1 MQLVIFAVGI
11 LLFIGL
17 VLVHEW
23 GHFIVAKRNGVEA
36 EEFGLFF
43 PPRIW
48 SKKLKSGLRLSVNW
62 IPLGG
67 FVKLKGENDSDERKG
82 SLGAASLGV
91 KAKIMLA
98 GVTMNLLAGIILLM
112 ILAWVG
118 MPKLITKD
126 NPYINEDQ
134 FTVASDT
141 HVIHKEVLAHYVI
154 PGSPAQHIGL
164 SGYDSIVM
172 LTNGAKTFH
181 IDSVEKL
188 EQATK
193 AFAGQKITITYKSNG
208 QTFQKQVRLLTKKV
222 VLASQKTN
230 NPQGYLGVEDPT
242 LVQLQRS
249 TWSAPV
255 VALGLTGQ
263 IFKLTFLGIGHAFGG
278 LGSTIAGW
286 LTHNYAARENGQTT
300 ASNQV
305 GGPVAIGYALWGAGN
320 LGINVMLFLIAL
332 ISLTLALMNVLPIPA
347 LDGGRLAM
355 MLVSRGIFKRPL
367 SRIMEERIVGASF
380 LVLMGLVVLITV
392 VDVKRFF

>member
-1 MQLVIFAVGI
+1 MQILVFAVGI
-11 LLFIGL
+11 VLFIGL

-23 GHFIVAKRNGVEA
+23 GHYLFARRNGVDV

-48 SKKLKSGLRLSVNW
+48 SKKLKSGMRLSVNW

-67 FVKLKGENDSDERKG
+67 FVKLKGENDSDSRPRTLG
-82 SLGAASLGV
+82 SASLGT
-91 KAKIMLA
+91 KSKIMLA
-98 GVTMNLLAGIILLM
+98 GVTMNLLAGIFILM
-112 ILAWVG
+112 ILAWIG
-118 MPKLITKD
+118 MPKMITKD

-141 HVIHKEVLAHYVI
+141 KVIHNEVLAHYII

-164 SGYDSIVM
+164 SGYDSLIS
-172 LTNGAKTFH
+172 LSNGAKTYH
-181 IDSVEKL
+181 INSVEDL
-188 EQATK
+188 QQATK
-193 AFAGQKITITYKSNG
+193 GFAGQKIILTYKNG
-208 QTFQKQVRLLTKKV
+208 GQIFQKQVKLLSKKAV
-222 VLASQKTN
+222 QDSQKTN

-242 LVQLQRS
+242 LVQIQRS

-255 VALGLTGQ
+255 VAVGLTGQ
-263 IFKLTFLGIGHAFGG
+263 IFKLTFVGLGHALGG
-278 LGSTIAGW
+278 LGSAIAG
-286 LTHNYAARENGQTT
+286 LVTQNHQARENGQTN

-332 ISLTLALMNVLPIPA
+332 ISLTLALMNALPIPA

-355 MLVSRGIFKRPL
+355 MLISRGIFKRPL
-367 SRIMEERIVGASF
+367 TRAAEERIVGASF
-380 LVLMGLVVLITV
+380 MVLIALVVLITL